1 MRLPPYRERLRV
13 RLMRRLGP
21 LAVLVWAMA
30 VAIIA
35 VIVEQ
40 AATPQFRQDFPRNT
54 ARETVNQQPPVAVM
68 QG

>member
-1 MRLPPYRERLRV
+1 
-13 RLMRRLGP
+13 MRRLGP